1 MDVDAMKVIDELT
14 QQISRLSYELAVAR
28 AQVKTLQ
35 TTPRDQPAGTEN
47 TGVHPAGEA

>member
-28 AQVKTLQ
+28 AQVKTMQ
-35 TTPRDQPAGTEN
+35 ATPRDQPSDVPDTPTVNG
-47 TGVHPAGEA
+47 GE

>member
-28 AQVKTLQ
+28 AQVKTMQ
-35 TTPRDQPAGTEN
+35 TAPRDQDTPTMNG
-47 TGVHPAGEA
+47 GE

>member
-14 QQISRLSYELAVAR
+14 QQISSLSYEMAVAR

-47 TGVHPAGEA
+47 TGVQTAGEA